1 MVICAVESR
10 LCASRTPQ
18 GVRGLKSVTEI
29 YDPVLHVSHPARGA
43 WIEIIDCRLNLGEFF
58 VAPRKGC
65 VD

>member
-1 MVICAVESR
+1 M
-10 LCASRTPQ
+10 
-18 GVRGLKSVTEI
+18 KSVTEI